1 MTASRDESDRI
12 IRASELGQYS
22 FCAQAWW
29 LGSVE
34 GVPSANV
41 REMDAGTF
49 AHEQHGRTVQL
60 SSWLS
65 QAGLICIAL
74 GIVMILVLLAIAR

>member
-22 FCAQAWW
+22 FCAKAWW

-34 GVPSANV
+34 GAPSANV
-41 REMDAGTF
+41 REMDAGQA
-49 AHEQHGRTVQL
+49 AHEQHGRAVQF
-60 SSWLS
+60 STWLGW
-65 QAGLICIAL
+65 AGIICL
-74 GIVMILVLLAIAR
+74 GLGLLMLLLFWVVR

>member
-1 MTASRDESDRI
+1 MANDESDRV

-22 FCAQAWW
+22 FCAKAWW

-41 REMDAGTF
+41 REMDAGAS
-49 AHEQHGRTVQL
+49 AHEQHGQAVRL
-60 SSWLS
+60 SIWLGRM
-65 QAGLICIAL
+65 GLACLGL
-74 GIVMILVLLAIAR
+74 GIVILVLFVIAR

>member
-12 IRASELGQYS
+12 LRASELGQYS
-22 FCAQAWW
+22 FCAKAWW

-41 REMDAGTF
+41 REMDAGQA
-49 AHEQHGRTVQL
+49 AHEQHGQAVQL
-60 SSWLS
+60 SSWLGR
-65 QAGLICIAL
+65 AGWVCLAL
-74 GIVMILVLLAIAR
+74 GLLVLALFLATR